1 MKGIIKS
8 QNAAETYLKAELP
21 GLKVNEIRGRATQWN
36 TPPSSVPLS
45 LPPLTTCRAQQGAR
59 FIARRPPQFQN
70 EGRRRAAAP
79 FSKDK
84 DRFLPR
90 PLGAHAGQVQFHI

>member
-36 TPPSSVPLS
+36 TPPPPS

-70 EGRRRAAAP
+70 EGRRAAAP

-84 DRFLPR
+84 DRFLSR
-90 PLGAHAGQVQFHI
+90 PLGAHAGQVQLHI